1 MMNMMTEMKL
11 TPAARELYESGK
23 YELSLAGDQLRVAPG
38 RAAKMTA
45 AQLKKAV
52 ATDRPL
58 LAEIKAALLAER
70 EEARRQAAERQ
81 ARIDAIPGLKEIRAL
96 IEARADWRDEL
107 TRQMDS
113 EDGCTSM
120 PGYPEGDIKALCAQY
135 PRAAAYLR
143 AEAWAEAEN
152 DVKSQA
158 GAEALEKILNGEPH
172 EEALAEMEQ
181 TWQAHVRSRMW
192 D

>member
-1 MMNMMTEMKL
+1 MMNMKL

-23 YELSLAGDQLRVAPG
+23 YEMSLAGDQLRVAPG
-38 RAAKMTA
+38 HATKMTD
-45 AQLKKAV
+45 AQLKKSV
-52 ATDRPL
+52 AADRPL
-58 LAEIKAALLAER
+58 LVEIKAALIAAR
-70 EEARRQAAERQ
+70 EEARRQAAARQ

-96 IEARADWRDEL
+96 IEAQASWRNEL

-120 PGYPEGDIKALCAQY
+120 PGYPEGDVEALCARY

-143 AEAWAEAEN
+143 AEAWVKAGH
-152 DVKSQA
+152 DVKSHA
-158 GAEALEKILNGEPH
+158 GAVAREKIINGEPY
-172 EEALAEMEQ
+172 EAALAEMEQ
-181 TWQAHVRSRMW
+181 TWQTHVRSHMW

>member
-1 MMNMMTEMKL
+1 MMNMKL

-23 YELSLAGDQLRVAPG
+23 YEMSLAGDQLRVAPG
-38 RAAKMTA
+38 HATKMTD
-45 AQLKKAV
+45 AQLKKSV
-52 ATDRPL
+52 AADRPL
-58 LAEIKAALLAER
+58 LVEIKAALIAAR
-70 EEARRQAAERQ
+70 EEARRQAAARQ

-96 IEARADWRDEL
+96 IEAQASWRNEQ

-120 PGYPEGDIKALCAQY
+120 PGYPEGEDEALYARY

-143 AEAWAEAEN
+143 AEAWVKAGH
-152 DVKSQA
+152 DVKSHA
-158 GAEALEKILNGEPH
+158 GAVAREKIINGEPY
-172 EEALAEMEQ
+172 EAALAEMEQ

>member
-1 MMNMMTEMKL
+1 MMTKMKL

-23 YELSLAGDQLRVAPG
+23 YALSLAGDQLRVAPSH
-38 RAAKMTA
+38 ATKMTD
-45 AQLKKAV
+45 AQLKKSV
-52 ATDRPL
+52 AADRPL
-58 LAEIKAALLAER
+58 LVEIKAALLAER

-96 IEARADWRDEL
+96 IEARAGWRDEL

-113 EDGCTSM
+113 ESGCTSM
-120 PGYPEGDIKALCAQY
+120 PGYPEGDVKALYARY

-158 GAEALEKILNGEPH
+158 GAVALEKILDGEPY

-181 TWQAHVRSRMW
+181 TWQAHVRSHMW

>member
-1 MMNMMTEMKL
+1 MMNMKL

-23 YELSLAGDQLRVAPG
+23 YEMSLAGDQLRVAPG
-38 RAAKMTA
+38 HATKMTD
-45 AQLKKAV
+45 AQLKKSV
-52 ATDRPL
+52 AADRPL
-58 LAEIKAALLAER
+58 LVEIKAALIAAR
-70 EEARRQAAERQ
+70 EEARRQAAARQ

-96 IEARADWRDEL
+96 IEAQASWRNEL

-120 PGYPEGDIKALCAQY
+120 PGYPEGDVKALCAQY

-152 DVKSQA
+152 DVKSEA
-158 GAEALEKILNGEPH
+158 GAVAREKIINGEPY
-172 EEALAEMEQ
+172 EAALAEMEQ
-181 TWQAHVRSRMW
+181 TWQTHVRSHMW

>member
-1 MMNMMTEMKL
+1 MMNMKL

-23 YELSLAGDQLRVAPG
+23 YEMSLAGDQMRVAPG

-52 ATDRPL
+52 AADRPL
-58 LAEIKAALLAER
+58 LAEIKAALIAAR

-81 ARIDAIPGLKEIRAL
+81 TRIDAIPGLKEIRTL
-96 IEARADWRDEL
+96 IDAQAGWRDEL

-113 EDGCTSM
+113 EGGCTSM
-120 PGYPEGDIKALCAQY
+120 PGYPEGDIKALCARY

-152 DVKSQA
+152 DAKSQA
-158 GAEALEKILNGEPH
+158 GAVALEKILDGEPY
-172 EEALAEMEQ
+172 EAALAEMEQ
-181 TWQAHVRSRMW
+181 TWQAHVRGHMW

>member
-1 MMNMMTEMKL
+1 MMNMKL

-23 YELSLAGDQLRVAPG
+23 YEMSLAGDQMRVAPG

-52 ATDRPL
+52 AADRPL

-70 EEARRQAAERQ
+70 EDVRRQAAARQ

-96 IEARADWRDEL
+96 IDAQAGWRHEL

-120 PGYPEGDIKALCAQY
+120 PGYPEGDIKALYARY
-135 PRAAAYLR
+135 PRAVAYLR
-143 AEAWAEAEN
+143 AEAWTEAEN
-152 DVKSQA
+152 DVKSHA
-158 GAEALEKILNGEPH
+158 GAVAREKIINGEPY
-172 EEALAEMEQ
+172 EAALAEMEQ
-181 TWQAHVRSRMW
+181 TWQAHVRSHMW

>member
-1 MMNMMTEMKL
+1 MMNMKL

-23 YELSLAGDQLRVAPG
+23 YEMSLAGDQLRVAPG
-38 RAAKMTA
+38 HATKMTD
-45 AQLKKAV
+45 AQLKKSV
-52 ATDRPL
+52 AADRPL
-58 LAEIKAALLAER
+58 LVEIKAALIAAR
-70 EEARRQAAERQ
+70 EEARRQAAARQ

-96 IEARADWRDEL
+96 IEAQASWRNEL

-120 PGYPEGDIKALCAQY
+120 PGYPEGDVEALYARY

-152 DVKSQA
+152 DARSQA
-158 GAEALEKILNGEPH
+158 GAVALEKILDGEPY

-181 TWQAHVRSRMW
+181 TWQAHVSSHMW

>member
-1 MMNMMTEMKL
+1 MMNMKL

-23 YELSLAGDQLRVAPG
+23 YEMSLVGDQLRVAPG
-38 RAAKMTA
+38 YATKMTA

-52 ATDRPL
+52 AADRPL

-96 IEARADWRDEL
+96 IEARAGWRDEL

-113 EDGCTSM
+113 EGGCTSM
-120 PGYPEGDIKALCAQY
+120 PGYPEGDVEALCAQY

-152 DVKSQA
+152 DVKSEA
-158 GAEALEKILNGEPH
+158 GAVALKKILNGEPY
-172 EEALAEMEQ
+172 EAALAEMEQ
-181 TWQAHVRSRMW
+181 TWQAHVRSHMW